1 MVNILNRKLLRDLVA
16 ARGLLIAII
25 SIMMLGSALLI
36 GMQSTFYNM
45 RAAKDRY
52 YRQCRMADFW
62 IDLKKAPLAE
72 LEVLNHL
79 SGIRNWRQR
88 IQFPVTVDLDQRMRP
103 LNGTVIS
110 MPDRKQP
117 VTNDIVMIRG
127 DYFSDRGE
135 AEVIVNDKFA
145 EANRLHP
152 GQKLHLLLN
161 NRREEFLIVGTAISA
176 EFTYLIGPG
185 SLTPDPENFG
195 VFYLPRKQMEELFDF
210 EGAANQVVGHFAP
223 DVENERE
230 AILDLAERKLE
241 SSGFISATLLKDFTS
256 NYFVSNEIN
265 QLSNMSSFLPTM
277 FLVVAALILNVLMTR
292 LAKQQRTTVGT
303 LKALGYG
310 DATIFVHFLK
320 FGGAVGLIAG
330 ILASGLGTLVTLGM
344 LSQYQQFFQFPD
356 LRNNFYPQTHMIG
369 WSVSIVCAMLG
380 SVYGARQMLL
390 LRPAEA
396 MRPEPPAQGGR
407 VLLERFTL
415 LWNQLSPGWRVTLRS
430 MIRHRTRTAIA
441 LFAATVGAGILV
453 SGLMMM
459 EATEYFI
466 RDEFELRN
474 RSDIDLTFKDAL
486 DRQAWYDLS
495 HLPGVDRAEPLFS
508 VACDFVNGPYQRQ
521 GSIQGILNNAQL
533 TVPTDSENRRIT
545 IPAVGLVME
554 RRLADH
560 LHLSV
565 GDLVE
570 VRPKSGRRDPLQVP
584 LAKISESQFG
594 LNVYADLEYLCR
606 IRDESFAMSGAQ
618 LKINQTEE
626 SQRQLYRTLKQ
637 MPAMEAINS
646 RLELIKNMRETIIQN
661 QNVAIGMI
669 VVFAGT
675 IFFGNVLNA
684 SLVNLSERQREVA
697 TMGAM
702 GYTRWEV
709 GLLFLRESLVLNL
722 IGALLGLPV
731 GYVLIQL
738 MTKMIDQDLVR
749 FPIVTAPWIYL
760 SAFITALTF
769 TLLAHA
775 VVQWRIHQMNW
786 LESLKVRE

>member
-1 MVNILNRKLLRDLVA
+1 MSILNRKLLRDLLA

-52 YRQCRMADFW
+52 YRQCKMADFW

-72 LEVLNHL
+72 LEVLN
-79 SGIRNWRQR
+79 SIDGIRNWQPR
-88 IQFPVTVDLDQRMRP
+88 IQFPVTVDLEDRVRP

-110 MPDRKQP
+110 MPNQRRA
-117 VTNDIVMIRG
+117 VTNDIVLVRG
-127 DYFSDRGE
+127 DYFTDKGE
-135 AEVIVNDKFA
+135 PEVIVNDKFA

-161 NRREEFLIVGTAISA
+161 NRREQFLIVGTAISA

-195 VFYLPRKQMEELFDF
+195 VFYLPQKQMEELFDF
-210 EGAANQVVGHFAP
+210 EGAANQVVGHFTPQIGRQA
-223 DVENERE
+223 DE
-230 AILDLAERKLE
+230 AMELAKRRLE
-241 SSGFISATLLKDFTS
+241 SSGFMSSTLLKDFTS

-265 QLSNMSSFLPTM
+265 QLSSMSAFMPTM
-277 FLVVAALILNVLMTR
+277 FLIVAALILNVLMTR

-303 LKALGYG
+303 LKALGYS
-310 DATIFVHFLK
+310 DATIFLHFLQ
-320 FGGAVGLIAG
+320 FGAAVGLIAG
-330 ILASGLGTLVTLGM
+330 LLASLLGTLVTMGM
-344 LSQYQQFFQFPD
+344 LAQYQNFFQFPD
-356 LRNNFYPQTHMIG
+356 LRNDFYPQTHLIG
-369 WSVSIVCAMLG
+369 WSVSVICAMLG
-380 SVYGARQMLL
+380 SVHGARQMLL
-390 LRPAEA
+390 LRPSEA
-396 MRPEPPAQGGR
+396 MRPEPPAKGGR
-407 VLLERFTL
+407 ILLERFTL
-415 LWNQLSPGWRVTLRS
+415 FWNHLSPGWRVTLRS
-430 MIRHRTRTAIA
+430 MVRHRTRSAIA
-441 LFAATVGAGILV
+441 LFAGTVGAGILV

-466 RDEFELRN
+466 RDEFERRN

-495 HLPGVDRAEPLFS
+495 HLHGVDRAEPLFN
-508 VACDFVNGPYQRQ
+508 VACDFVHGPYQRQ
-521 GSIQGILNNAQL
+521 GAIQGILRDAQL
-533 TVPTDSENRRIT
+533 TVPTDQNDRRIL
-545 IPAVGLVME
+545 IPSVGLVME
-554 RRLADH
+554 RRLAEH
-560 LHLSV
+560 LHLKV

-570 VRPKSGRRDPLQVP
+570 VNPKAGRRDPLSIP
-584 LAKISESQFG
+584 LTAVSDSQFG

-606 IRDESFAMSGAQ
+606 LRGESFAMSGAQ
-618 LKINQTEE
+618 LKINPAE
-626 SQRQLYRTLKQ
+626 SVQHELYRSLKQ

-646 RLELIKNMRETIIQN
+646 RLELIKNMRETIVQN
-661 QNVAIGMI
+661 QNVAISMI
-669 VVFAGT
+669 VLFAGT

-702 GYTRWEV
+702 GYTRWEI

-722 IGALLGLPV
+722 IGALFGLPL
-731 GYVLIQL
+731 GYVLIGL
-738 MTKMIDQDLVR
+738 MTQMIDQDLVR
-749 FPIVTAPWIYL
+749 FPIVMAHWIWI
-760 SAFITALTF
+760 SALITALAF
-769 TLLAHA
+769 TLLAHG
-775 VVQWRIHQMNW
+775 VVQWRIQGMNW

>member
-1 MVNILNRKLLRDLVA
+1 MSILNRKLLRDLFA

-25 SIMMLGSALLI
+25 SIMMLGSSLLI
-36 GMQSTFYNM
+36 GTQSTFYNM
-45 RAAKDRY
+45 QAAKDRY
-52 YRQCRMADFW
+52 YRQCRMAGFW
-62 IDLKKAPLAE
+62 LDMKKAPLPE
-72 LEVLNHL
+72 LEVLNEIP
-79 SGIRNWRQR
+79 GIRSWEER

-110 MPDRKQP
+110 MPNRRHA
-117 VTNDIVMIRG
+117 VTNDILLIRG
-127 DYFSDRGE
+127 DYFTDRGE
-135 AEVIVNDKFA
+135 PEVIVNDKFA

-161 NRREEFLIVGTAISA
+161 NRREEFLIVGTAISS

-210 EGAANQVVGHFAP
+210 EGAANQVIGQFTP
-223 DVENERE
+223 DIGERKK
-230 AILDLAERKLE
+230 AVLDLAERKLE

-256 NYFVSNEIN
+256 NYFVSNEID
-265 QLSNMSSFLPTM
+265 QLSTMSTFMPSM

-303 LKALGYG
+303 LKALGYTDG
-310 DATIFVHFLK
+310 TIFLHFLK
-320 FGGAVGLIAG
+320 FGATVGLTAG
-330 ILASGLGTLVTLGM
+330 ILASGLGTLVSMGM
-344 LSQYQQFFQFPD
+344 LYQYQYFFQFPD
-356 LRNNFYPQTHMIG
+356 LRNDFYPQTHIIG
-369 WSVSIVCAMLG
+369 WIVSIVCAMLG

-396 MRPEPPAQGGR
+396 MRPEPPATGGR
-407 VLLERFTL
+407 IFLEHFTL
-415 LWNQLSPGWRVTLRS
+415 LWDKLSPGWRVTLRS
-430 MIRHRTRTAIA
+430 MVRHRTRTAVA
-441 LFAATVGAGILV
+441 LFAGTVGAGILV

-466 RDEFELRN
+466 RDEFELRI

-495 HLPGVDRAEPLFS
+495 HLPGVDRAEPLLN

-521 GSIQGILNNAQL
+521 GAIQGIVSNAQL
-533 TVPTDSENRRIT
+533 TVPTDKEKRRIN
-545 IPAVGLVME
+545 IPSVGLVME

-560 LHLSV
+560 LHLKV

-570 VRPKSGRRDPLQVP
+570 IRPKSGRRDPLKVP
-584 LAKISESQFG
+584 LAVISESQFG
-594 LNVYADLEYLCR
+594 LSVYADLEYLCR
-606 IRDESFAMSGAQ
+606 IRNESFAMSGAQ
-618 LKINQTEE
+618 LKINQTEKA
-626 SQRQLYRTLKQ
+626 QRELYRTLKQ

-661 QNVAIGMI
+661 QSVAIGMI
-669 VVFAGT
+669 VIFAGT

-684 SLVNLSERQREVA
+684 SLVNLSERQCEVA

-702 GYTRWEV
+702 GYTRWEI
-709 GLLFLRESLVLNL
+709 GLLFLRESLVINML
-722 IGALLGLPV
+722 GAVLGLPV
-731 GYVLIQL
+731 GYFLIHL

-749 FPIVTAPWIYL
+749 FPIVTAPWIYV
-760 SAFITALTF
+760 SAFITALLF
-769 TLLAHA
+769 TLMAHA
-775 VVQWRIHQMNW
+775 VVQWQIYQMNW